1 MANAPKPT
9 AKKES
14 SYASNLSSNL
24 FALFVILMCI
34 IIGVCLFLFLLG
46 RPGNFVIEDAIAKT
60 NSSIS
65 LSFYH
70 DDTTHILPKV
80 GNYGGMAYK
89 GGFIVPI
96 LIGMFL
102 MVFVFSVERLIVI
115 GKATGK
121 GNLNSFIKKIQ
132 GFLSAGNISAASK
145 ECDKQ
150 EGSVA
155 NVIKS
160 ALKKYS
166 EVEADMSLNVE
177 QSVVA
182 IQKDIEEAT
191 SLEMPML
198 EQNLTIIATLVT
210 VGTLMGLLGT
220 VIGMI
225 RAFAGLANSGAPDQ
239 AALATG
245 ISEALVNTATGISTS
260 ALAIIMYNVLTSK
273 IDKLTYAIDEAGFSI
288 VQTYASTHK

>member
-9 AKKES
+9 TVKKES
-14 SYASNLSSNL
+14 STASNL
-24 FALFVILMCI
+24 FATLVIPICILIGITLFIFV
-34 IIGVCLFLFLLG
+34 LG
-46 RPGNFVIEDAIAKT
+46 KPTNFNIPEDVAKA
-60 NSSIS
+60 NSAIS
-65 LSFYH
+65 LAFY
-70 DDTTHILPKV
+70 DGDTHTYLPHP

-96 LIGMFL
+96 LMGMLL
-102 MVFVFSVERLIVI
+102 MVFVFSIERLIVI

-121 GNLNSFIKKIQ
+121 GSLDAFVKKIQ
-132 GFLSAGNISAASK
+132 SLLGSGNLSAAAA

-160 ALKKYS
+160 GLKKYG
-166 EVEADMSLNVE
+166 EMETETNMDTDQKCL
-177 QSVVA
+177 A

-198 EQNLTIIATLVT
+198 EQNLTIIATLVS

-220 VIGMI
+220 VTGMI
-225 RAFAGLANSGAPDQ
+225 KAFGGLANSGAPDQ

-245 ISEALVNTATGISTS
+245 ISEALINTATGIGTST
-260 ALAIIMYNVLTSK
+260 LAIIMYNILTSK

-288 VQTYASTHK
+288 IQTYASTHK